1 MSFEYVNTQMIMET
15 CHLYT
20 YLKYTK
26 TKKRL
31 TVQEL
36 QVFYA
41 TPEMV
46 MMMGKPE
53 MEGKT

>member
-1 MSFEYVNTQMIMET
+1 MIMET